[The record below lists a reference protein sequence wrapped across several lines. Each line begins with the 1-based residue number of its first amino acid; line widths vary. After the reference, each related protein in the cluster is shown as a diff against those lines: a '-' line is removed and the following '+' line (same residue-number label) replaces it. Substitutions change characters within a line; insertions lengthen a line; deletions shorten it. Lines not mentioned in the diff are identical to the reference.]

1 MSRGNAGRSGCGGSR
16 DNRLAVRQGAFLDPP
31 GRVAGGLE
39 RHRFGNSEHRFS
51 TKRKFHA
58 ANSGGC
64 VYELGVM
71 TVIMNPSA
79 HSERAQRSLDAIRR
93 LAAGA
98 DLRFTTG
105 PGDARRMAAEAARA
119 GAEVVVACGGDGTV
133 SEVANGLVGTATALG
148 VMPIG
153 TMNVFSK
160 ELDIPADLDSAWQVI
175 ASGVVREIDL
185 PEANGAHFI
194 QLAGVGLDAQ
204 VVKETTWES
213 KKRLGPLS
221 YIISAAQI
229 ASRVPPTLRVDT
241 GGAVHEG
248 SFVLIGNGRYYGSK
262 LVLFPNAR
270 PDDGKLD
277 VLVFKNLGYLD
288 IARYVGGVLIGHHTD
303 LADVD
308 YFQTSEMEV
317 TSAAP
322 VPVEL
327 DGELFGDVPV
337 HFRMGARLR
346 VCAPQG
352 QSLNVG

>member
-1 MSRGNAGRSGCGGSR
+1 M
-16 DNRLAVRQGAFLDPP
+16 GAP
-31 GRVAGGLE
+31 VI
-39 RHRFGNSEHRFS
+39 
-51 TKRKFHA
+51 
-58 ANSGGC
+58 
-64 VYELGVM
+64 

-79 HSERAQRSLDAIRR
+79 HSERAQRSLDAIQR

-105 PGDARRMAAEAARA
+105 QGDARRMSAEAARA

-133 SEVANGLVGTATALG
+133 SEVANGLAGTNTALG
-148 VMPIG
+148 VVPIG

-160 ELDIPADLDSAWQVI
+160 ELGIPAELGAAWAVI
-175 ASGVVREIDL
+175 ERGLVREIDL

-204 VVKETTWES
+204 VVKETSWES

-221 YIISAAQI
+221 YIFSAAQI
-229 ASRVPPTLRVDT
+229 AARTPPLLRVETDE
-241 GGAVHEG
+241 AVREG
-248 SFVLIGNGRYYGSK
+248 SFVLIGNGRFYGAK

-303 LADVD
+303 LADVE
-308 YFQTSEMEV
+308 YFQASELRV
-317 TSAAP
+317 TSDEP

-337 HFRMGARLR
+337 TFRMCARLR
-346 VCAPQG
+346 VCAP
-352 QSLNVG
+352 LK